1 MSPAEAVKRMTV
13 PEGFRVTVFAAEPD
27 LVQPI
32 AMTTDDRGRLWVI
45 ESLTYPTWQT
55 NNLPGLD
62 RVVIFEDK
70 DGDGRSDSKRVFLDK
85 GRNLTGIE
93 IGFGG
98 VWLCSAPELIF
109 VPDRNGD
116 DQPDGPPEVA
126 LDGWSL
132 EAKHNIVNGLAW
144 GPDGW
149 LYGCHGI
156 LSDSKV
162 GRPGTPPAERVV
174 LNCGIWRYHPTKKLA
189 EVVAHGMTNPWGIAF
204 DDHGQLIVANCVI
217 KHLFHVIPGAH
228 YERMYGQDINPYA
241 FDLIKSCADHI
252 HWAGGFWDTEGA
264 ERPQNDAFGG
274 GHSHCG
280 AMVYLGDNW
289 PDRYRNGFF
298 TLNVHGHRINHDR
311 LERRGSG
318 YVGKHE
324 PDMLKAN
331 DPWFRGVLLLYGPDG
346 GVFMSDWCDGGECH
360 DYDDIHREN
369 GRVYKISY
377 GTPKHMPV
385 DLAKLSDADLV
396 KLQVHK
402 NDWFVS
408 HARRLLQE
416 RAARGKLDSQT
427 LASLRRLLLV
437 QTDVTRKLRVI
448 WALHAVGVLES
459 PSELGGRKFLGSRD
473 DWVRAWTI
481 QLVLDDRKVTF
492 GVLEKLIELASK
504 DPSPVVR
511 LALAASLQR
520 PPIDQDVG
528 LHPHVLRMKS
538 QREEL
543 RRRMQMPS
551 DDWEYRLYT
560 AEALL
565 KHEEDAHDAN
575 LPSMIWYGIEPIIS
589 AGDTNLPPAFR
600 AVEADAR
607 VLLTEGRIPLVRQLI
622 ARRLALRLALD
633 PVADVLADSDDR
645 GLQQDAVRGLFEA
658 LDGRRQ
664 ITMPEEWR
672 RAAAK
677 LDRHPDAEVR
687 EKTLLLSVIF
697 GDADAQATL
706 RRRVA
711 DAAQSPPARQ
721 QALQALVQ
729 AKADGLLA
737 LLQSLVSDRTLR
749 AVAIRGLAAFDE
761 PATAKVILNDYAK
774 LTSEEKADAINTLVS
789 RPKWAVALLEGVKEG
804 RLSAKDISPFAAR
817 QIQALKDARL
827 EPLLAATLGQVR
839 SVSQDKAAQV
849 ARYKRLLTPEALKR
863 AEVSHG
869 RALFK
874 RTCGACH
881 KMFDDGGTLAPE
893 LTGSGRSD
901 LNYILENVL
910 DPNAVLWNR
919 YAATYFETS
928 DDQLI
933 TGIVLQENE
942 STVTIQTQTGTITL
956 PRKDITSRTE
966 SKLSM
971 MPEGLLDQLSEQEI
985 VDLVA
990 YLQSPAQVPLKQ

>member
-1 MSPAEAVKRMTV
+1 MNWSTTAHLRLVLLCLSLAVSTLVGFSAEPDPGAPLTPAEALKRMTV
-13 PEGFRVTVFAAEPD
+13 PEGFHVSVFAAEPD

-32 AMTTDDRGRLWVI
+32 AMTIDDRGRLWVI

-55 NNLPGLD
+55 NNLPGQD

-93 IGFGG
+93 WGFGG

-109 VPDRNGD
+109 VPDRDGD
-116 DQPDGPPEVA
+116 DQPDGPPEIV

-132 EAKHNIVNGLAW
+132 EAKHNIVNGLGW

-156 LSDSKV
+156 LSDSKL
-162 GRPGTPPAERVV
+162 GQPATPPAARVV
-174 LNCGIWRYHPTKKLA
+174 LNCGIWRYHPTKKLV

-204 DDHGQLIVANCVI
+204 DDYGQLIVANCVI

-324 PDMLKAN
+324 PDVLKAN
-331 DPWFRGVLLLYGPDG
+331 DPWFRGVSLLYGPDG

-369 GRVYKISY
+369 GRVYKITH
-377 GTPKHMPV
+377 GTPKHTPV
-385 DLAKLSDADLV
+385 DLAKLSDAELV
-396 KLQVHK
+396 KLQVHN

-416 RAARGKLDSQT
+416 RAAAGKLKAQT
-427 LASLRRLLLV
+427 RPALLRLLRE
-437 QTDVTRKLRVI
+437 QTETTRQLRAL
-448 WALHAVGVLES
+448 WAVHLAGGLDGTLTQDLLKHAQEWL
-459 PSELGGRKFLGSRD
+459 
-473 DWVRAWTI
+473 RAWTI
-481 QLVLDDRKVTF
+481 QLALEDRKPSARLRQQLADLAAQDSAPLVR
-492 GVLEKLIELASK
+492 LHLASALQRLSGT
-504 DPSPVVR
+504 DR
-511 LALAASLQR
+511 LAVAE
-520 PPIDQDVG
+520 G
-528 LHPHVLRMKS
+528 LLGHG
-538 QREEL
+538 
-543 RRRMQMPS
+543 
-551 DDWEYRLYT
+551 
-560 AEALL
+560 
-565 KHEEDAHDAN
+565 EDAGDPN
-575 LPSMIWYGIEPIIS
+575 LPLLLWLGIEPIVS
-589 AGDTNLPPAFR
+589 TDD
-600 AVEADAR
+600 EAAAR
-607 VLLTEGRIPLVRQLI
+607 LLTKARIPLVREFI

-633 PVADVLADSDDR
+633 PVVQPTANATDAALQRDVA
-645 GLQQDAVRGLFEA
+645 RGLFDA
-658 LDGRRQ
+658 LNGRRQ
-664 ITMPEEWR
+664 IPMPKNWP
-672 RAAAK
+672 ALAAK
-677 LDRHPDAEVR
+677 LAQHAEADVR
-687 EKTLLLSVIF
+687 DKGLLLSVIF
-697 GDADAQATL
+697 GDASAQATL

-711 DAAQSPPARQ
+711 DAAAPEHARQ

-737 LLQSLVSDRTLR
+737 LLQFLVSDRALR
-749 AVAIRGLAAFDE
+749 AVAIRGLAAFDD
-761 PATAKVILNDYAK
+761 ASTAKVILDDYAK
-774 LTSEEKADAINTLVS
+774 LTPEEKADAINTLVS
-789 RPKWAVALLEGVKEG
+789 RPNWAVALLEGVKEG

-817 QIQALKDARL
+817 QIQVLKDARI
-827 EPLLAATLGQVR
+827 EPLLTATLGQVR

-849 ARYKRLLTPEALKR
+849 ARYKKLLTPEALKR

-919 YAATYFETS
+919 YAATYFETG

-971 MPEGLLDQLSEQEI
+971 MPEGLFDQLSEQEVI
-985 VDLVA
+985 DLVA
-990 YLQSPAQVPLKQ
+990 YLQSPAQVPLPQ

>member
-1 MSPAEAVKRMTV
+1 MNPSTSAHLRRGLPFLSVALSTLVSFSAEPDPGAPLSPAEAVKRMTV

-55 NNLPGLD
+55 NNLPGQD

-70 DGDGRSDSKRVFLDK
+70 DGDGRSDSRRVFLDK

-109 VPDRNGD
+109 VPERNGD
-116 DQPDGPPEVA
+116 DQPDGPSEVA

-156 LSDSKV
+156 LSDSKI
-162 GRPGTPPAERVV
+162 GRPGTPPNERVV
-174 LNCGIWRYHPTKKLA
+174 LNCGIWRYHPTKKFVEA
-189 EVVAHGMTNPWGIAF
+189 VAHGMTNPWGIAF
-204 DDHGQLIVANCVI
+204 DDYGQLIVANCVI

-241 FDLIKSCADHI
+241 FELMRSCADHI

-324 PDMLKAN
+324 PDVLKAN
-331 DPWFRGVLLLYGPDG
+331 DPWFRGVSLLYGPDG

-369 GRVYKISY
+369 GRVYKITH
-377 GTPKHMPV
+377 GTPKHAPV
-385 DLAKLSDADLV
+385 DLAKLSDAELV
-396 KLQVHK
+396 RLQAQK
-402 NDWFVS
+402 NEWFVS

-416 RAARGKLDSQT
+416 RAATGKLEAQT
-427 LASLRRLLLV
+427 HPALRRLLRE
-437 QTDVTRKLRVI
+437 QTGTVGQLRAL
-448 WALHAVGVLES
+448 WALHS
-459 PSELGGRKFLGSRD
+459 TGGLDQTLTQDLLRHPQEWL
-473 DWVRAWTI
+473 RAWTI
-481 QLVLDDRKVTF
+481 QLALEDRKPSSRLRQQLADAAAKDAAALVR
-492 GVLEKLIELASK
+492 LHLASALQRLSGT
-504 DPSPVVR
+504 DR
-511 LALAASLQR
+511 LAVAEGLLAH
-520 PPIDQDVG
+520 G
-528 LHPHVLRMKS
+528 
-538 QREEL
+538 
-543 RRRMQMPS
+543 
-551 DDWEYRLYT
+551 
-560 AEALL
+560 
-565 KHEEDAHDAN
+565 EDAGDPN
-575 LPSMIWYGIEPIIS
+575 LPLLLWLGIEPVVS
-589 AGDTNLPPAFR
+589 TDDQAA
-600 AVEADAR
+600 AR
-607 VLLTEGRIPLVRQLI
+607 LLAKAQIPLVREFI
-622 ARRLALRLALD
+622 ARRLALRLALE
-633 PVADVLADSDDR
+633 PVVAPAATATDAAFQRDV
-645 GLQQDAVRGLFEA
+645 VRGLFDA
-658 LDGRRQ
+658 LNGRRQ
-664 ITMPEEWR
+664 IPMPKNWP
-672 RAAAK
+672 ALAAK
-677 LDRHPDAEVR
+677 LAQHAEAEVR
-687 EKTLLLSVIF
+687 DKGLLLSVIF
-697 GDADAQATL
+697 GDANAQATL

-729 AKADGLLA
+729 AKADGLLT
-737 LLQSLVSDRTLR
+737 LLQSLVSDPALR
-749 AVAIRGLAAFDE
+749 AVAIRGLAGLDD
-761 PATAKVILNDYAK
+761 PSTARVILDHYNA
-774 LTSEEKADAINTLVS
+774 LTAEEKADAINTLVS
-789 RPKWAVALLEGVKEG
+789 RSHWAVALLEAVKEG
-804 RLSAKDISPFAAR
+804 VVSAKAISPFAAR

-839 SVSQDKAAQV
+839 SVSQDKAEQV
-849 ARYKRLLTPEALKR
+849 ARYKKLLTAEALAR
-863 AEVSHG
+863 AEVSRG
-869 RALFK
+869 RALYQ

-919 YAATYFETS
+919 YAATYFETT

-942 STVTIQTQTGTITL
+942 STVTIQTQTGTVTL
-956 PRKDITSRTE
+956 PRKDIASRTE

-971 MPEGLLDQLSEQEI
+971 MPEGLFDQLSEQEI

-990 YLQSPAQVPLKQ
+990 YLQSPTQVPLPPQ